1 MQEQTSLRE
10 IIDTL
15 NAMFRYIFQ
24 KWKVIFIVGIIGA
37 VLGLAY
43 SIYKKPTYTATLTF
57 VLEDGEGMGGALGQY
72 AGLASMV
79 GIDLGGASGGG
90 IFKGDNI
97 MELYKSRSIIA
108 KSLLGSFD
116 DKDLLIDRYIAF
128 NNLRAN
134 WTKNPKLKNINF
146 HVPSD
151 QFTVQHDSILTDAV
165 KTINKKMLEVT
176 KPDKKLNII
185 KVEVE
190 AKDEGFAKKFTETL
204 VKEVNGFYTDTK
216 TKKSTENLR
225 ILQKQTDS
233 VKAELRKAISGVAS
247 SNDAIPNANPARQI
261 LKVPGQ
267 NKQIDVKANTAI
279 LEELVKN
286 LEISKVS
293 SRNNRPLIQI
303 IDAPVLPLTKNA
315 MGKVLG
321 VIIGGL
327 LAGFLAVF
335 IYCAKFVFKSLLE

>member
-1 MQEQTSLRE
+1 MRE

-15 NAMFRYIFQ
+15 NAMFRYIFR

-37 VLGLAY
+37 VLGLTY
-43 SIYKKPTYTATLTF
+43 SIFKKPTYTATLTF
-57 VLEDGEGMGGALGQY
+57 VLEDGEGMGGLGQY

-79 GIDLGGASGGG
+79 GIDLGGGSGGG

-108 KSLLGSFD
+108 KSLLSNYDGEE
-116 DKDLLIDRYIAF
+116 LLIDRYITA

-134 WTKNPKLKNINF
+134 WAKNPKLKDLSF
-146 HVPSD
+146 HVPAD

-165 KTINKKMLEVT
+165 RTINKKMLEVT

-233 VKAELRKAISGVAS
+233 VKSELRKAISGVATS
-247 SNDAIPNANPARQI
+247 TDAVPNANPARMV
-261 LKVPGQ
+261 LKVPAQ
-267 NKQIDVKANTAI
+267 NRQIDVKANTAI

-315 MGKVLG
+315 IGKVLG
-321 VIIGGL
+321 VIIGGV

-335 IYCAKFVFKSLLE
+335 VYCTRFVFKLLLE

>member
-15 NAMFRYIFQ
+15 NAMFRYIFR

-37 VLGLAY
+37 VLGLTY

-97 MELYKSRSIIA
+97 IELYKSRSIIA

-116 DKDLLIDRYIAF
+116 DKDLLIDRYITF

-134 WTKNPKLKNINF
+134 WTMNPKLKNINF
-146 HVPSD
+146 HVPAD

-233 VKAELRKAISGVAS
+233 VKSELRKAISGVAS

-303 IDAPVLPLTKNA
+303 IDAPVLPLAKNA

-335 IYCAKFVFKSLLE
+335 AYCAKFVFKSLLE

>member
-1 MQEQTSLRE
+1 MRE

-15 NAMFRYIFQ
+15 NAMFKYVFQ
-24 KWKVIFIVGIIGA
+24 KWKLIFIIGIIGA
-37 VLGLAY
+37 VMGLAY

-97 MELYKSRSIIA
+97 MELYKSRSIIVKA
-108 KSLLGSFD
+108 LMSKLD
-116 DKDLLIDRYIAF
+116 DKDLLIDRYITF
-128 NNLRAN
+128 NNLKSKWAD
-134 WTKNPKLKNINF
+134 KPELKSINF
-146 HVPSD
+146 HVPAN
-151 QFTVQHDSILTDAV
+151 QFTVQHDSILTTAV
-165 KTINKKMLEVT
+165 KNINKNMLKVS

-190 AKDEGFAKKFTETL
+190 AKDEVFAKKFTETL
-204 VKEVNGFYTDTK
+204 VKEVNEFYTETK

-233 VKAELRKAISGVAS
+233 VKSELKMAISGVANF
-247 SNDAIPNANPARQI
+247 NDAIPNANPSRQI
-261 LKVPGQ
+261 LKVPSQ
-267 NKQIDVKANTAI
+267 NRQIDVKANTAI

-293 SRNNRPLIQI
+293 SRNNRPLIQV
-303 IDAPVLPLTKNA
+303 IDSPILPLQDD
-315 MGKVLG
+315 KVSLAK
-321 VIIGGL
+321 GGL
-327 LAGFLAVF
+327 IGLVLSVLLCIFFLSLRKLF
-335 IYCAKFVFKSLLE
+335 NDLLET

>member
-1 MQEQTSLRE
+1 MRE

-15 NAMFRYIFQ
+15 NSMFKYIFQ
-24 KWKVIFIVGIIGA
+24 KWKVIFLVGIIGGA
-37 VLGLAY
+37 LGLAY
-43 SIYKKPTYTATLTF
+43 SIYKKSTYTATLTF

-90 IFKGDNI
+90 GIFKGDNI

-108 KSLLGSFD
+108 KALLSNYD
-116 DKDLLIDRYIAF
+116 DKDLLIDRYIAA
-128 NNLRAN
+128 NNLREKWAN
-134 WTKNPKLKNINF
+134 NPKLKDINF
-146 HVPSD
+146 HVPAD
-151 QFTVQHDSILTDAV
+151 QLTVQHDSIITDVV
-165 KTINKKMLEVT
+165 KTINKRMLEVT

-185 KVEVE
+185 KVELE

-233 VKAELRKAISGVAS
+233 VKAELRSAITGVATS
-247 SNDAIPNANPARQI
+247 TDAIPNANPARMV
-261 LKVPGQ
+261 LKVPTQ
-267 NKQIDVKANTAI
+267 NRQIDVKANTAI

-315 MGKVLG
+315 IGKALG
-321 VIIGGL
+321 IIVGGV

-335 IYCAKFVFKSLLE
+335 VYCAKFVFKLLLA